1 MPTSP
6 QLKFVFTADIT
17 KAEKATNKLIG
28 QFKRMSK
35 EALTT
40 AANMT
45 FVTDAFK
52 TIAINALQASRQT
65 QEAFKKIRVGTGATG
80 EALNGL
86 LADFKKVNAQTS
98 QSTEQV
104 AAALADLNTRL
115 GLTGEPLQKM
125 TLAVAEASRMTGQEM
140 SSLANEAA
148 KAMNAMGISGDQG
161 AAMIDRLFIASQNT
175 NIGMSE
181 LATMTAKY
189 SGVLQATGLSLD
201 QSIAMLSSFSNAG
214 LNVKNVMSG
223 ITAAM
228 NKFAKAGVKDA
239 GAELNKAI
247 EAIRGAATESQAAK
261 LAVETFGASGTAM
274 AQAIRTGHFEVGELT
289 EKLRNSQGAV
299 EAASKETETFADS
312 WARTQKNM
320 VTALE
325 PLGTALLSL
334 GEKYIIPTVQWL
346 GSFTAAGNET
356 VVMLGVLAFASGPVI
371 GNVAGLATALLT
383 AYKGFNKAWT
393 GLKTFY
399 KGSILLEGVLNRYP
413 SMIML
418 SEQAVVQYG
427 NKILASATLT
437 DKFKIAIS
445 GLGTACSKLVSWLI
459 GPGGLVLGLSAL
471 AAYLVGDYIMS
482 SRRAQQETAA
492 FRAEIEKLAQSLA
505 ALSDR
510 ELSLKISD
518 SQNQVQQLSVKIA
531 ERRKQLVKEDE
542 GLYSKNSSLRGST
555 REFTLNNDEQL
566 TEWKKQLKK
575 AQAELVTSLNEEGS
589 RRAQSHIAGIQQ
601 QFNDELFKAKST
613 EAARAIASKYVEQ
626 LGESAREY
634 TADSKAGQAY
644 SAAMKQF
651 NSAAQTYRPVSTSA
665 SAYVSPGTKLAKTPK
680 ASAPKEDILE
690 RLRWQN
696 SAGFLSDADYQ
707 AALASRFQSLTGGKG
722 YETWSKDARS
732 AYDELERLKK
742 LQASKAAETLKW
754 QNSAGFLGDDQYAAS
769 LEQRLAS
776 LTGGADFSKW
786 SEEARGV
793 FDELQR
799 VMSEQL
805 APSLDSLKER
815 FANGQITLGEYET
828 QLESLKTKYQ
838 EYPAITKDLQKEM
851 DAAKKSSQTFLSGMT
866 AAIKDAKAS
875 FDNMSVTVGTGLA
888 DGFARA
894 IAYGEDLG
902 STLQKLGQDI
912 IYTVTKML
920 LLQSITRMFGGLFG
934 GGSSNPLAVTMDGL
948 DAVSG
953 HASGDAFGPAGL
965 VPFANGGIVGRP
977 TLFKFAG
984 GTGLM
989 GEAGPEATMPL
1000 QRDSHGRLGVHAS
1013 GGAGGVYAPQ
1023 FNVTVNNNGGG
1034 DMSDEQAENMSRTL
1048 RDAIDARV
1056 AEDLYNYRRMGYYG
1070 GAFA

>member
-1 MPTSP
+1 M
-6 QLKFVFTADIT
+6 
-17 KAEKATNKLIG
+17 
-28 QFKRMSK
+28 
-35 EALTT
+35 
-40 AANMT
+40 
-45 FVTDAFK
+45 
-52 TIAINALQASRQT
+52 ALQASKQY

-104 AAALADLNTRL
+104 AAALADLNTRI

-161 AAMIDRLFIASQNT
+161 AAMIDRLFVASQNT

-189 SGVLQATGLSLD
+189 SGVLQATGLSLE

-247 EAIRGAATESQAAK
+247 EAIRSAATESQAAK

-299 EAASKETETFADS
+299 EAASKETTTFADS
-312 WARTQKNM
+312 WARTQKNLM
-320 VTALE
+320 TALE

-334 GEKYIIPTVQWL
+334 GEKYVIPAVQWL
-346 GSFTAAGNET
+346 GGFTAAGNET
-356 VVMLGVLAFASGPVI
+356 VVMLGALAVAAGPVTGALGGFYSI
-371 GNVAGLATALLT
+371 LRMLLT
-383 AYKGFNKAWT
+383 VSAKTANFLMLKGALSQICGAASLAKEEIVKFQVSIVNGTSTLGKFALA
-393 GLKTFY
+393 G
-399 KGSILLEGVLNRYP
+399 KG
-413 SMIML
+413 MI
-418 SEQAVVQYG
+418 SF
-427 NKILASATLT
+427 LT
-437 DKFKIAIS
+437 
-445 GLGTACSKLVSWLI
+445 
-459 GPGGLVLGLSAL
+459 GPGGLLLALSSV
-471 AAYLVGDYIMS
+471 AAYFAYDYVS
-482 SRRAQQETAA
+482 STNRAKAETEA
-492 FRAEIEKLAQSLA
+492 FRTSVEKLAQSLS
-505 ALSDR
+505 ALSG
-510 ELSLKISD
+510 
-518 SQNQVQQLSVKIA
+518 A
-531 ERRKQLVKEDE
+531 
-542 GLYSKNSSLRGST
+542 
-555 REFTLNNDEQL
+555 
-566 TEWKKQLKK
+566 QLKADYEK
-575 AQAELVTSLNEEGS
+575 AVSERNAAKAKYVDAAIKYQQVSKRNAENDWYFQTYTAADPSDRDKSEKEFRQKQKIVDTYRGEITLREHDPELNAIKQQYLNAITKNLSTKEVKALAEKATEQIDSIVKTVYDPSGKLAQA
-589 RRAQSHIAGIQQ
+589 A
-601 QFNDELFKAKST
+601 DELKRGINANAKS
-613 EAARAIASKYVEQ
+613 YVPVTNT
-626 LGESAREY
+626 GY
-634 TADSKAGQAY
+634 TS
-644 SAAMKQF
+644 
-651 NSAAQTYRPVSTSA
+651 PSTKS
-665 SAYVSPGTKLAKTPK
+665 AKTPK
-680 ASAPKEDILE
+680 VSASKDDLLE

-742 LQASKAAETLKW
+742 SQASKAAETLKW

-875 FDNMSVTVGTGLA
+875 FDNLSVTVGTGLA

-953 HASGDAFGPAGL
+953 HASGDAFGSAGL

-989 GEAGPEATMPL
+989 GEAGPEAIMPL
-1000 QRDSHGRLGVHAS
+1000 ERDSHGRLGVHAS